1 MSVSAKKSLKLK
13 RKDERLEI
21 IYVFSWKRA
30 IQLIHWYQRSRLK
43 CTIIFSKVFLMLRKN
58 DSHICLH
65 EWKVLLIAWSWK
77 QRWRISNIIIFLND
91 YLIVLQYVL
100 MCTCNS
106 ISLKSSQSIFSVLGL
121 NFLTLNLQHLLN
133 TLIITQSILE

>member
-1 MSVSAKKSLKLK
+1 MIVSAKKSLKLK

-43 CTIIFSKVFLMLRKN
+43 CTIIFSKVFLLSRKN
-58 DSHICLH
+58 DSHLCTQIKSTVNCL
-65 EWKVLLIAWSWK
+65 SWK
-77 QRWRISNIIIFLND
+77 QRWRISNIIIFLNN
-91 YLIVLQYVL
+91 YLIGLQYVL
-100 MCTCNS
+100 MCTCNN
-106 ISLKSSQSIFSVLGL
+106 ISMKSSQSIFSVLGL

-133 TLIITQSILE
+133 TLIIIWSILE